1 MTGGDVQ
8 RIIDLDEI
16 PSPYLS
22 GWMDPFFE
30 TGYFPMMQISRG
42 CPFTCAFCNSSVR
55 SNSKIYSHSLENVK
69 ADLLY
74 IAQRVKSEV
83 PLCFADDNFGMYEL
97 DEEVT
102 DYIAYLQD
110 TYNWPQYIR
119 TTTGKNK
126 HERIIRVMRKARGR
140 LPMTSAVQSLNPEV
154 LKNIE
159 RSNISLDSYAAIQR
173 EVLASGMQSYGELI
187 LCLPGET
194 KTSFLKAVD
203 DLLETGV
210 KRVSAH
216 QLMLLP
222 GAPLSNP
229 DSREKWGFNT
239 RFRVVARNI
248 GNYTGDPV
256 VEVEEITVETP
267 TFSFQDYLESRV
279 FHLLLTIYY
288 YEGNFEEAFEFARQ
302 EGIKPF
308 DLILRMQSML
318 DQAPDGFKKMIDD
331 FLQESQAELF
341 NSEEECLDWSRQNY
355 EALKDGSVGG
365 NLLSK
370 YSMISRFYSTVD
382 TLDFLRTGILASL
395 GMDVDFL
402 KVWTT

>member
-1 MTGGDVQ
+1 
-8 RIIDLDEI
+8 
-16 PSPYLS
+16 
-22 GWMDPFFE
+22 
-30 TGYFPMMQISRG
+30 
-42 CPFTCAFCNSSVR
+42 
-55 SNSKIYSHSLENVK
+55 
-69 ADLLY
+69 
-74 IAQRVKSEV
+74 
-83 PLCFADDNFGMYEL
+83 
-97 DEEVT
+97 
-102 DYIAYLQD
+102 
-110 TYNWPQYIR
+110 
-119 TTTGKNK
+119 
-126 HERIIRVMRKARGR
+126 VMRKARGR

-194 KTSFLKAVD
+194 KASFLKAVE

-248 GNYTGDPV
+248 GDYTGEPV

-267 TFSFQDYLESRV
+267 TFSFQDYLDARV
-279 FHLLLTIYY
+279 FHLLLTIYF

-341 NSEEECLDWSRQNY
+341 NSEVECLEWSRYNY
-355 EALKDGSVGG
+355 EALKDGSLGG

-370 YSMISRFYSTVD
+370 YSMIGRFYSTAD
-382 TLDFLRTGILASL
+382 TLEFLRTGILALL
-395 GMDVDFL
+395 GKDVDSVKISTLDTVIEYL
-402 KVWTT
+402 KVILLSVPFAVSLSSESVWSTNFDLEAWKNDRYSEGLECYRHAEPKKFSAIVEPERKAVIENRISTFGEHPAGLGKFTRTLFAQDFRRLLVPVKQDTT